1 MENMKFDK
9 GAFGF
14 GAVAGAGSYIL
25 LDRIEKAFRPARRT
39 VLGDICIGA
48 LKVFAAFK
56 VFESGVT
63 TVFKIKEAKKIV
75 DIVDTACKKK
85 MEEAAKEETED
96 TEDVNE

>member
-1 MENMKFDK
+1 MEIKKLDK

-14 GAVAGAGSYIL
+14 GAVAGVGTYIL

-39 VLGDICIGA
+39 VLGDICIGTM
-48 LKVFAAFK
+48 KVFTAFK
-56 VFESGVT
+56 VLESGVT
-63 TVFKIKEAKKIV
+63 TVFKFEEAKKTV
-75 DIVDTACKKK
+75 EAAYKKK